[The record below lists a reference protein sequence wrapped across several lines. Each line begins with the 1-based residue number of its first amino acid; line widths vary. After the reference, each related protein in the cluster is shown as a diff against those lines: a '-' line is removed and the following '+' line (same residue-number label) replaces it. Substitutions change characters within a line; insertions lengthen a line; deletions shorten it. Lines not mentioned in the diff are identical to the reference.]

1 MAGDGENG
9 LSAGQVGRRTL
20 VVVAILALALFLW
33 QAREAILLTFA
44 AIVVALVLSTAAAP
58 LQKRLGLPKPWA
70 LTVAGLLIIAALAAV
85 FALVGAQ
92 ALAQIGELGQRLPQ
106 AVRGFEARF
115 NIDLV
120 DEQAGQSL
128 GRDVLQRLSVWGPT
142 VLGALSSLV
151 LVLVGGAFLAADP
164 WSYREGLVKLFP
176 PEQHRRVE
184 ETTQAAGFALQR
196 WLLAQLMAMAL
207 VGVLMALGSWW
218 IGLPAPLA
226 LGLFAALVEFVPIVG
241 PVLGALPPLL
251 LALSQG
257 SDAVLWTLALVLAIQ
272 QIESN
277 LITPLLQRRMVELP
291 PALLLFSVLGF
302 GLVFGSLGVIL
313 AAPLTVVAFVAAKK
327 LWVRE
332 TLGEPTDVPGEKP
345 EDKAS

>member
-1 MAGDGENG
+1 MAGESNG
-9 LSAGQVGRRTL
+9 ALSAAQVGRRAL
-20 VVVAILALALFLW
+20 VVGGIFALALFLW

-58 LQKRLGLPKPWA
+58 LQKRLGLPKSWA
-70 LTVAGLLIIAALAAV
+70 LLVAGLLIIGALALV

-92 ALAQIGELGQRLPQ
+92 ALAQIGELGQRLPE
-106 AVRGFEARF
+106 AVRAFEARF
-115 NIDLV
+115 GIDLV
-120 DEQAGQSL
+120 DEQASRSL

-151 LVLVGGAFLAADP
+151 LVVVGGAFLAADP
-164 WSYREGLVKLFP
+164 RSYQDGLVKLFP
-176 PEQHRRVE
+176 VEQHRRVA
-184 ETTQAAGFALQR
+184 ETTEAVGGALQR
-196 WLLAQLMAMAL
+196 WLLGQLLSMAI
-207 VGVLMALGSWW
+207 VGALMALGAWW

-257 SDAVLWTLALVLAIQ
+257 GDALLWTLALVLAIQ

-277 LITPLLQRRMVELP
+277 LITPILQRHMLELP
-291 PALLLFSVLGF
+291 PALLLFSVLAF
-302 GLVFGSLGVIL
+302 GLVFGALGVIL

-332 TLGEPTDVPGEKP
+332 TLGEATDVPGERP
-345 EDKAS
+345 EDKPR